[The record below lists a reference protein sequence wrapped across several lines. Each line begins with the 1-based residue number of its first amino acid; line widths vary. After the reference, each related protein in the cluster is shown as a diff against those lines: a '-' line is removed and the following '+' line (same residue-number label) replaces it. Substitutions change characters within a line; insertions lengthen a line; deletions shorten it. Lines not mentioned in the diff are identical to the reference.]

1 MNKINFQNGSL
12 VSKAKVTIDGTVY
25 EVEPAEYEGTTP
37 LNAENLNQM
46 QDNIIQGIYPVGSI
60 YMSTVSTNPSTL
72 FGFGTWQLWGSG
84 KVPVGIDTDDTDFN
98 DVEKTGGTKRQALR
112 ALIGATNSNTTKL
125 GYKAEGAVPS
135 ESYSI
140 VVNGVSSDGLTSQVN
155 HSTKVTDLT
164 GNDVSIVQPYITCY
178 MWKRIN

>member
-1 MNKINFQNGSL
+1 MKIG
-12 VSKAKVTIDGTVY
+12 A
-25 EVEPAEYEGTTP
+25 
-37 LNAENLNQM
+37 
-46 QDNIIQGIYPVGSI
+46 
-60 YMSTVSTNPSTL
+60 STL

-178 MWKRIN
+178 MWKRTA